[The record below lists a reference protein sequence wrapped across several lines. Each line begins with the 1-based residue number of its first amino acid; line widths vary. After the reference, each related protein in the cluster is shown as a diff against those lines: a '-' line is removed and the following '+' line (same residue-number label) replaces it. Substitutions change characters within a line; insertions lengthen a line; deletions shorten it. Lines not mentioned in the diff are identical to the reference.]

1 MERGFTLTH
10 FCRIFH
16 KFPFLSTNYHYGL
29 FTRVFLDYN
38 LGWNLGFNLGESVI
52 NLGMVGILIWEV
64 NGGSSDLLFG
74 GISGPYYMG
83 LSLV

>member
-1 MERGFTLTH
+1 M
-10 FCRIFH
+10 
-16 KFPFLSTNYHYGL
+16 
-29 FTRVFLDYN
+29 
-38 LGWNLGFNLGESVI
+38 I

-64 NGGSSDLLFG
+64 NGGSSDLLLG